1 MSTKAPH
8 VQRLAV
14 SSLASAFNL
23 SVSSPLRIRGD
34 GDVLFGV
41 CVCVGG
47 VLFLDVVPDGVS

>member
-41 CVCVGG
+41 CVCGG